1 MTTIALDCELLS
13 QLRRS
18 AGEGFSWSRK
28 AKAVLVGDALA
39 EVKGRMGAMAA
50 AGSPAPES
58 AKEVA
63 AAAFQSLVR
72 DVPREEW
79 APVALDEESICVAI
93 GLQVYYSALV
103 GKVSPDGFDEAFLK
117 AWDEYAGSVRD
128 WLRTR
133 RKALE

>member
-1 MTTIALDCELLS
+1 MTAIALDCELLA

-18 AGEGFSWSRK
+18 AGDGFSWCRK
-28 AKAVLVGDALA
+28 AKAVLVGDALV
-39 EVKGRMGAMAA
+39 EVKERMGAMAA
-50 AGSPAPES
+50 AGSPAPAS
-58 AKEVA
+58 AKEAA

-79 APVALDEESICVAI
+79 ASVALDEESICVAI

-103 GKVSPDGFDEAFLK
+103 GTVPTEGFDGVFLK

-128 WLRTR
+128 WLV
-133 RKALE
+133 

>member
-18 AGEGFSWSRK
+18 AGDGFSWCRK

-39 EVKGRMGAMAA
+39 EVKERMGTMAA
-50 AGSPAPES
+50 AGSQEPES
-58 AKEVA
+58 AKEAA

-72 DVPREEW
+72 EVPQDER
-79 APVALDEESICVAI
+79 ASVALDEESICVAI

-103 GKVSPDGFDEAFLK
+103 ERVEPEGFDGAFLK

-128 WLRTR
+128 WLV
-133 RKALE
+133 

>member
-13 QLRRS
+13 QLRRT
-18 AGEGFSWSRK
+18 AGDGFSWCRK

-39 EVKGRMGAMAA
+39 EVKERMGTMAA

-58 AKEVA
+58 AKEAA

-72 DVPREEW
+72 DVPQDER
-79 APVALDEESICVAI
+79 ASVALDEESICVAI

-103 GKVSPDGFDEAFLK
+103 GRVEPEGFDGAFLK

-128 WLRTR
+128 WLV
-133 RKALE
+133 

>member
-13 QLRRS
+13 QLRRT
-18 AGEGFSWSRK
+18 AGDGFSWCRK

-39 EVKGRMGAMAA
+39 EVKERMGTMAA

-58 AKEVA
+58 AKEA
-63 AAAFQSLVR
+63 ASAAFQSLVR
-72 DVPREEW
+72 DVPQDERTS
-79 APVALDEESICVAI
+79 VALDEESICVAI

-103 GKVSPDGFDEAFLK
+103 GRVESEGFDGAFLK

-128 WLRTR
+128 WLV
-133 RKALE
+133 

>member
-1 MTTIALDCELLS
+1 M
-13 QLRRS
+13 
-18 AGEGFSWSRK
+18 
-28 AKAVLVGDALA
+28 GDALA
-39 EVKGRMGAMAA
+39 KVKERMGTMAA

-58 AKEVA
+58 AKEAA

-79 APVALDEESICVAI
+79 ASVALDEESICVAI

-103 GKVSPDGFDEAFLK
+103 GRVEPEGFDEAFLR

-128 WLRTR
+128 WLV
-133 RKALE
+133 

>member
-1 MTTIALDCELLS
+1 M
-13 QLRRS
+13 
-18 AGEGFSWSRK
+18 
-28 AKAVLVGDALA
+28 GDTLA

-79 APVALDEESICVAI
+79 ASVALDEESICVAI
-93 GLQVYYSALV
+93 GLQVYFSALAGRV
-103 GKVSPDGFDEAFLK
+103 KPEGFDEAFLK

-128 WLRTR
+128 WLD
-133 RKALE
+133 

>member
-1 MTTIALDCELLS
+1 MTTIALDCELLA

-18 AGEGFSWSRK
+18 AGEDFSWCRK
-28 AKAVLVGDALA
+28 SKAVLVGDTLA

-50 AGSPAPES
+50 AVSPAPES

-79 APVALDEESICVAI
+79 ASVALDEESICVAI
-93 GLQVYYSALV
+93 GLQVYYSTLV
-103 GKVSPDGFDEAFLK
+103 GRVPTEGFDEAFLK

-128 WLRTR
+128 WLV
-133 RKALE
+133 

>member
-1 MTTIALDCELLS
+1 MTTIALDSDLLA

-39 EVKGRMGAMAA
+39 KVKERMGTMAA

-58 AKEVA
+58 AKEAA

-72 DVPREEW
+72 EVPREEW
-79 APVALDEESICVAI
+79 ASVALDEESICVAI

-103 GKVSPDGFDEAFLK
+103 GKVSPEGFDGVFNEAWKVYL
-117 AWDEYAGSVRD
+117 ESVKG
-128 WLRTR
+128 WIV
-133 RKALE
+133 

>member
-18 AGEGFSWSRK
+18 AGDGFSWCRK

-39 EVKGRMGAMAA
+39 EVKERMGTMAA

-58 AKEVA
+58 AKEAA

-72 DVPREEW
+72 DVPQDERTS
-79 APVALDEESICVAI
+79 VALDEESICVAI

-103 GKVSPDGFDEAFLK
+103 GRVEPEGFDEAFLK

-128 WLRTR
+128 WLV
-133 RKALE
+133 